1 MVGNGLFLN
10 FSPTAKRQWEGHSL
24 TNSTLLGRIKSW
36 SALVKSPTTFR
47 CRNCKDPLCFSCL
60 FLKRYID
67 NNSIA
72 SGDLIY
78 LWEMGERVL
87 EKIRMVKHSNK
98 AMTQILV
105 KWKGYDTTK
114 ATWEDF
120 ATIVEKFP
128 NANLGDQ
135 VGIWGRS
142 CQDLK

>member
-1 MVGNGLFLN
+1 
-10 FSPTAKRQWEGHSL
+10 
-24 TNSTLLGRIKSW
+24 
-36 SALVKSPTTFR
+36 
-47 CRNCKDPLCFSCL
+47 
-60 FLKRYID
+60 
-67 NNSIA
+67 
-72 SGDLIY
+72 
-78 LWEMGERVL
+78 MGERVL

-135 VGIWGRS
+135 VGI
-142 CQDLK
+142 

>member
-1 MVGNGLFLN
+1 M
-10 FSPTAKRQWEGHSL
+10 
-24 TNSTLLGRIKSW
+24 
-36 SALVKSPTTFR
+36 
-47 CRNCKDPLCFSCL
+47 
-60 FLKRYID
+60 
-67 NNSIA
+67 
-72 SGDLIY
+72 
-78 LWEMGERVL
+78 L

-135 VGIWGRS
+135 VGI
-142 CQDLK
+142 